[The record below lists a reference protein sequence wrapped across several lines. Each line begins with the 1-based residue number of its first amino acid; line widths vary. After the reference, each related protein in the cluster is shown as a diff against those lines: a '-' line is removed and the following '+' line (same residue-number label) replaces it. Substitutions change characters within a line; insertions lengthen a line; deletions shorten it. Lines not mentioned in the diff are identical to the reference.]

1 MQKGVVPVETERVDK
16 EKMILA
22 VQAAVG
28 VLYIILAV
36 RSSLKAQSPKMKK
49 VLAKQA
55 KRIDKLNR
63 LEYKQAKREIRR
75 NRQ

>member
-1 MQKGVVPVETERVDK
+1 METESVDK
-16 EKMILA
+16 EKLILA

-36 RSSLKAQSPKMKK
+36 RSGLKGQSPKMKK

-55 KRIDKLNR
+55 
-63 LEYKQAKREIRR
+63 
-75 NRQ
+75 

>member
-1 MQKGVVPVETERVDK
+1 METERVDK
-16 EKMILA
+16 EKLILA

-28 VLYIILAV
+28 VLYIILVV
-36 RSSLKAQSPKMKK
+36 RSSLKGQSPKMKK

-55 KRIDKLNR
+55 IDKLNR